1 MLFRFLAAFAVAA
14 KVASAQQACTN
25 CTNESPEPI
34 ELVPAPW
41 TLKGDMYGSFLLPGA
56 GVPLFANSDSLPKK
70 AFPPLERQ
78 YPEAI
83 AGEYTGRL
91 GMLQVLRYTET
102 PVGPYDELLI
112 IPGFFGFEENGKRQ
126 EMTRVSRI
134 YVSQKY
140 TAWNGRKNWNIPKHL
155 ARFDW
160 TYSDDGSATV
170 KVYPFDTTGDP
181 TESSPSEK
189 PFFQMTFSP
198 LLPQNLLSN
207 TLTSL
212 LPGLGLNKGLNLN
225 PTIPFTTDLYALLG
239 INATLYQPPVP
250 ASNDSFGAITD
261 GGPNWKAVVPGQH
274 STNSTLGLV
283 NLDQTGGDGEATGV
297 NAVGDEFFPNFWP
310 GLPKQNVG
318 IRLRD
323 ATITFSEATEL
334 PDIVV

>member
-1 MLFRFLAAFAVAA
+1 MLFRYLAAFAAA
-14 KVASAQQACTN
+14 VNVPSGLACSN
-25 CTNESPEPI
+25 CTNESPDPI
-34 ELVPAPW
+34 EHVPAPW
-41 TLKGDMYGSFLLPGA
+41 TLKGDIYGSFLLPTLGI
-56 GVPLFANSDSLPKK
+56 PLFGANSASLPKK
-70 AFPPLERQ
+70 AFPPLERKH
-78 YPEAI
+78 PESI

-91 GMLQVLRYTET
+91 GMFQVLRYTET

-112 IPGFFGFEENGKRQ
+112 IPGFFSFENNGKRE

-160 TYSDDGSATV
+160 TYGDDGSASV

-181 TESSPSEK
+181 AEAFPSEK
-189 PFFQMTFSP
+189 PFFQMTFAP

-207 TLTSL
+207 TLTTF
-212 LPGLGLNKGLNLN
+212 LPGLLNSGVNLN

-250 ASNDSFGAITD
+250 QGHDVFGAITS
-261 GGPNWKAVVPGQH
+261 GGPYWKAVVPGQH
-274 STNSTLGLV
+274 STNATLGLI
-283 NLDQTGGDGEATGV
+283 NMDQTGGDGQETGV
-297 NAVGDEFFPNFWP
+297 NAVGDEWYPNFWP
-310 GLPKQNVG
+310 GLPKNNVAL
-318 IRLRD
+318 RLRN

-334 PDIVV
+334 PNIVA